1 MSKRNK
7 LKKFADIL
15 GYDHVIEN
23 YDPANP
29 KLVGKD
35 GVELDLKGKWA
46 ADFFKNEEPVV
57 LELCCGRGEYCLALA
72 TEFPRNNYLGVDVK
86 GARIWD
92 GARKSLAQ
100 NLVNVAFLR
109 TRIEQTP
116 LFFTRN
122 EIDQIWITF
131 PDPFLKERKENRRLT
146 SPPFLEKYRMFLKPG
161 GLVHLKTDSEEL
173 YAYSMNSLKADPFVK
188 ILYANDDI
196 YAHSIEYEELKF
208 KTFYERQH
216 LKENKKIKYI
226 RFTIH

>member
-15 GYDHVIEN
+15 SYDHVIEN
-23 YDPANP
+23 YDPAHP
-29 KLVGKD
+29 RLVGKD
-35 GVELDLKGKWA
+35 GIELDLKGRWSA
-46 ADFFKNEEPVV
+46 VVFKDELPLV
-57 LELCCGRGEYCLALA
+57 LELCCGRGEYCLAMA
-72 TEFPRNNYLGVDVK
+72 REFPEKNYLGVDVK

-92 GARKSLAQ
+92 GAKKSLEQ
-100 NLVNVAFLR
+100 NLRNVAFFR

-116 LFFTRN
+116 LFFDKS
-122 EIDQIWITF
+122 EVDQIWITF

-146 SPPFLEKYRMFLKPG
+146 SPLFLERYRTFLKPG

-173 YAYSMNSLKADPFVK
+173 YEYSIASLERDPLVR
-188 ILYANDDI
+188 IIYSNNDI
-196 YAHSIEYEELKF
+196 YAQALDFEELNI

-216 LKENKKIKYI
+216 LKENKRIKYI